1 MGSIAQCVPVGYGFG
16 LTQTDDAGRTRPA
29 YQPGP
34 DVAERDRRM
43 RDDFAS
49 PQMERFHAALLAMRE
64 VAERQDLTATEH
76 QRLRMLADYR
86 AVQAEADWLRAR
98 LLGWHPEL
106 LADDPLTQLHGVAL
120 DLDVFADRMEA
131 ADYGGLAGDLRLLA
145 SQVRDAV
152 GGANGPLPAGG
163 TE

>member
-1 MGSIAQCVPVGYGFG
+1 VNTTAACYRFAASGA
-16 LTQTDDAGRTRPA
+16 DDAGRVPPA
-29 YQPGP
+29 YQPSP
-34 DVAERDRRM
+34 DAADRDRRM

-64 VAERQDLTATEH
+64 VAERRDLSASEQ

-98 LLGWHPEL
+98 LLAWHPAL